1 MYTSSS
7 RSSTGKAFISGL
19 ARLLLAP
26 VLPRSQLPLPHL
38 QLGGG
43 GPPQCATR
51 AHRLNVLQD
60 SGVQQGGTRAYGI
73 FSRAGHAALMSNDR
87 NVTAAYQAY
96 RLAADQ
102 GVVGRQFHLLPGP
115 SFLGK
120 PLGYLPATTTHHT
133 PTHVPCHT
141 SSRHWTQHK
150 LAHEVRRVHAV
161 LDACQ
166 DLSPSTRT
174 RTTWESS
181 GAWWWGGGN
190 VGDGEGAR

>member
-1 MYTSSS
+1 VV
-7 RSSTGKAFISGL
+7 A
-19 ARLLLAP
+19 A
-26 VLPRSQLPLPHL
+26 
-38 QLGGG
+38 
-43 GPPQCATR
+43 
-51 AHRLNVLQD
+51 RLNVLEEHIASMCYKTQAY
-60 SGVQQGGTRAYGI
+60 SRVGLAHMAYFLEQGMPPL
-73 FSRAGHAALMSNDR
+73 FDR
-87 NVTAAYQAY
+87 NVTAAYRAY

-181 GAWWWGGGN
+181 GA
-190 VGDGEGAR
+190 